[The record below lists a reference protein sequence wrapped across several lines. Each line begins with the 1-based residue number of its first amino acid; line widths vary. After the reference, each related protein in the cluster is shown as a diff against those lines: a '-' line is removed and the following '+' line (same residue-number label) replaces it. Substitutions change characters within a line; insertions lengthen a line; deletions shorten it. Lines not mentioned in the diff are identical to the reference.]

1 MMESMGWGTFLMW
14 GIFNI
19 VISVLAFLFLK
30 ETKDLSLEAIA
41 HQRYKKK
48 ASIEDLDHAKNKIRD
63 DRSI

>member
-1 MMESMGWGTFLMW
+1 MW

-19 VISVLAFLFLK
+19 VISVLTFLFLK

-41 HQRYKKK
+41 HQRYNKK
-48 ASIEDLDHAKNKIRD
+48 ASIGDLDHAKSKIRD